1 MKKFS
6 IVRYNKAIT
15 YIFGLSTVAL
25 AGVAY
30 EQYCDNQQLKAEISE
45 LRSNISKYEQRD
57 GNSFVVERISKQMED
72 IAYQQMDISDKRRE
86 EALFQMRVADEMRS
100 KAESEQRKA
109 EEFARNVVEARN
121 MAEQQKEL
129 AVTQQLKAEHARN
142 VADTLSYIA
151 LGRSLASLSSTQY
164 LAGNKDASALLAYAA
179 WKFTSSYKGNVNIP
193 VIFKSLSQNSG
204 SFSSSAIHKGGVSKI
219 IPLDNKGHFVSVSRY
234 GEITRWKQ
242 QSGKWEKQ
250 LLASDNN
257 CSYRDVCT
265 DSDGVIY
272 ALSYNGKLQ
281 SVANGHVAQP
291 FILPENSDWT
301 HICRVSSKQLL
312 LVAKSRLY
320 FFDTVKRQIVKTVDV
335 PQKVTA
341 IGNRNGSILIF
352 GENSGVWKM
361 NAEGKI
367 TAEDI
372 SVKGKITAYTWSRHK
387 HRAAVGTESGDI
399 FILDTNG
406 NSLRKLIG
414 HSSRI
419 TDLLFKDDFLFSA
432 SYDRV
437 VNLWDANATNSEAV
451 ALRDY
456 SSWLY
461 CLCSAD
467 PNSIFV
473 GSQSGA
479 VSRIVVSPSEM
490 AATIHANLK
499 RDFTADEWSYYVGDN
514 VPKMKL
520 KD

>member
-1 MKKFS
+1 M
-6 IVRYNKAIT
+6 RYNKAIT
-15 YIFGLSTVAL
+15 YILSLSTVAL

-30 EQYCDNQQLKAEISE
+30 EQYYDNQQLKAEISE

-272 ALSYNGKLQ
+272 ALSFNGKLQ
-281 SVANGHVAQP
+281 SVANGQVAQP
-291 FILPENSDWT
+291 FILPEKTGWT
-301 HICRVSSKQLL
+301 HICRISSNRLL
-312 LVAKSRLY
+312 LVAKARLY
-320 FFDTVKRQIVKTVDV
+320 LFDTVKRQIVKNIDM
-335 PQKVTA
+335 PQNITA
-341 IGNRNGSILIF
+341 IGKREGNVLVF
-352 GENSGVWKM
+352 GEKSKAWQVNSV
-361 NAEGKI
+361 GKL
-367 TAEDI
+367 TPEDI
-372 SVKGKITAYTWSRHK
+372 RVNGEITAYTWSK
-387 HRAAVGTESGDI
+387 DKQRASVGTENGDI
-399 FILDTNG
+399 FILDANG
-406 NSLRKLIG
+406 NSLRKLVG

-451 ALRDY
+451 ALKDY

-467 PNSIFV
+467 QNSIFV

-490 AATIHANLK
+490 AATVHSSLK
-499 RDFTADEWSYYVGDN
+499 RDFTDDEWSYYVGDN
-514 VPKMKL
+514 VPKIKL